1 VKTAELVRAAQP
13 IIKDEDGAA
22 VAPIVAQINELA
34 EQDFGSY
41 EGVSFLAR
49 QPGSKVSGKEAHR
62 AIHKDDPGFVDME
75 PRESMIRRVDVF
87 LDDYLMPV
95 VQAVAT
101 SPVSVAIV
109 SHGITLSVLW
119 RRLLHRLPPRSVS
132 LHPEVLSR
140 YTGIDLGRIGG
151 WSNTGYLDLEIAYT
165 VIAQMASPAGQA
177 LDNSLVSTEANTQP
191 QIVTSNSPLRTSDST
206 DLEQDITHNNAAFD
220 TSSETTKTVA
230 RDVFVG
236 WTVTVH
242 AVNSR
247 AHLTGLKRTGGGVG
261 SARFDDKQ
269 KSIDTFFKRRKVE

>member
-1 VKTAELVRAAQP
+1 MKTAELVRAAQP
-13 IIKDEDGAA
+13 IIKDEDG
-22 VAPIVAQINELA
+22 VVVMPVVAQINELA

-62 AIHKDDPGFVDME
+62 TVHKDDPGFVDME
-75 PRESMIRRVDVF
+75 SRESMTRRVDVF

-95 VQAVAT
+95 VQAIAT

-132 LHPEVLSR
+132 LHPEVSSR
-140 YTGIDLGRIGG
+140 YTGIDLERIGG
-151 WSNTGYLDLEIAYT
+151 WSNTGYLELEIAYT
-165 VIAQMASPAGQA
+165 VITQMASPAGQP
-177 LDNSLVSTEANTQP
+177 LGNSLVSTEANTQP
-191 QIVTSNSPLRTSDST
+191 QIVTLDSSPNTSDPAVF
-206 DLEQDITHNNAAFD
+206 EQDFAHDDSTINT
-220 TSSETTKTVA
+220 TSETTKIVA
-230 RDVFVG
+230 RHVFVG
-236 WTVTVH
+236 WTVAVH